1 MAEIKLKNGK
11 VIALD
16 EAEKVNSREAK
27 GGYLYMLDN
36 IVYKPMNLGT
46 SVEHCFR
53 NADINYGLPNVY
65 LDVFNAIFSFQTANG
80 MTRSEEATFIKM
92 KRIDMSNSNNRF
104 FQISHGGEA
113 NLRNFI
119 NRESDKERLKRILR
133 ALCAARESKLKDP
146 QGFYLSRGSDPIL
159 FCDIHCGSTPPP
171 EIEGLIEHTKGRM
184 KDLFDN

>member
-11 VIALD
+11 IISLD
-16 EAEKVNSREAK
+16 EAERVRSREAK
-27 GGYLYMLDN
+27 GGYLYMLNN
-36 IVYKPMNLGT
+36 IVYKPMNLGS

-53 NADINYGLPNVY
+53 NADVNYGLPNVY
-65 LDVFNAIFSFQTANG
+65 LDVFDATFSFQTANG

-92 KRIDMSNSNNRF
+92 KRIDMRNNHF

-119 NRESDKERLKRILR
+119 NIESDKERLKRILR
-133 ALCAARESKLKDP
+133 ALCAARESKLRDP

-171 EIEGLIEHTKGRM
+171 EIEGLIEHTKRRM
-184 KDLFDN
+184 EALFGN